1 MLLSGVRYHSNLKI
15 TVRRSFDQHAHV
27 WSALHCSKRNKCQ
40 ESSVSNAPVNAQ
52 SKFDMLCQLIVSQHQ
67 TMEGLQI
74 HVLVCLDCC
83 GSMFK
88 CRHVV
93 WPHHN
98 AVDTAN
104 QFDGHKAVEVATC
117 PCCIPHFCSQFGEQ
131 VVDIVAVASHTTAA
145 ECNCAQQFLVHCNF
159 SGSFYHS
166 HDRNLVIT
174 KLQCRGIKRTS
185 Y

>member
-67 TMEGLQI
+67 TMECLQI

-83 GSMFK
+83 GSTFK
-88 CRHVV
+88 CRHTLHRLTASQCCWHCQSV
-93 WPHHN
+93 WW
-98 AVDTAN
+98 T
-104 QFDGHKAVEVATC
+104 QSC
-117 PCCIPHFCSQFGEQ
+117 RS
-131 VVDIVAVASHTTAA
+131 
-145 ECNCAQQFLVHCNF
+145 
-159 SGSFYHS
+159 
-166 HDRNLVIT
+166 RNLSVLHST
-174 KLQCRGIKRTS
+174 FLQSVWRASRRHCRSRVAYHCSWMLLCTEVSSTLQFFWFILSLSWQKPS
-185 Y
+185 DN